1 MTMAGKVRV
10 FIGADRSQALAVK
23 VLEHSIRRHTTR
35 DVEVVPMVD
44 LPIKQPKDP
53 KNFPRTGFSYSR
65 FCIPKLAG
73 YKGKALYLDADMLVL
88 KDIEGLWDIPL
99 DGAKVVI
106 QSEIKHERETTAKEG
121 APRRRLKQCS
131 VMLMDCGQLRWDL
144 ETIIN
149 QMDNNEYDYG
159 MLMYDLVILKENEI
173 KYGIP
178 FEWNSLEYYDQNT
191 SLIHYTDM
199 YTQPWTSCKNKNGY
213 LWLNEVRLMLRTGAL
228 KIADVEKEI
237 DLGYIRPS
245 LIREIKYGKY
255 IPQFLGG
262 LFEKSNVSL
271 DVSKKYV
278 PHRDVYALKKLRLE
292 AIKVQAESRK

>member
-1 MTMAGKVRV
+1 MTKVDKVRV

-23 VLEHSIRRHTTR
+23 VLEHSIKRHTTR

-44 LPIKQPKDP
+44 LPIRQPKAP

-65 FCIPKLAG
+65 FCVPKLAG
-73 YKGKALYLDADMLVL
+73 YKGKALYLDADMLAL
-88 KDIEGLWDIPL
+88 KDIAGLWDTPF

-106 QSEIKHERETTAKEG
+106 QSEIKHECETTGKEG

-131 VMLMDCGQLRWDL
+131 VMLMDCGHLRWDL

-159 MLMYDLVILKENEI
+159 MLMYELTILNENEI

-191 SLIHYTDM
+191 CLIHYTDM
-199 YTQPWTSCKNKNGY
+199 YTQPWTSCKNKNGF
-213 LWLNEVRLMLRTGAL
+213 LWLDEVRMMLKTGAL
-228 KIADVEKEI
+228 NIAELENEI
-237 DLGYIRPS
+237 ALGYIRPS
-245 LIREIKYGKY
+245 LIRDIKYGHY
-255 IPQFLGG
+255 IPKFLGG
-262 LFEKSNVSL
+262 LTAKYNASF
-271 DVSKKYV
+271 DASKKYV
-278 PHRDVYALKKLRLE
+278 PHREVYALKRIRLE
-292 AIKVQAESRK
+292 AMRAEAESSE